1 MNIIKIAIL
10 AVIVIAT
17 IGVTIF
23 FAIKEAEK
31 KKRNRTV
38 FVGGIALIIEVLV
51 LLFAFPSYVFI
62 SWNKIIME
70 FAILIIFAASELCS
84 ITPNKIGSTKDL
96 FTSFGGLFLVFVGV
110 LTLLALSTNHIKG
123 ECITVQEETNVI
135 TRVSPTVDPLHHDP
149 TIGYSIDAD
158 GNTTYFYYY
167 KHKDIMYR
175 NDISKDYEIYYLTSQ
190 EDSYILKN
198 TNTVSYT
205 YSERRDQEPITEVTD
220 TYTLFINSNQMVM
233 INDTE

>member
-10 AVIVIAT
+10 VLIAIAT

-23 FAIKEAEK
+23 FAIKESEK
-31 KKRNRTV
+31 KKQNRTV
-38 FVGGIALIIEVLV
+38 FWGGIALILEVIV

-62 SWNKIIME
+62 SWNKILVE
-70 FAILIIFAASELCS
+70 FGILLLLAGRNISSTLPIKFTNSYELFKGSVSVVLAIIGVIL
-84 ITPNKIGSTKDL
+84 IGST
-96 FTSFGGLFLVFVGV
+96 
-110 LTLLALSTNHIKG
+110 LAEPIQG
-123 ECITVQEETNVI
+123 QYITVEEETNVI

-175 NDISKDYEIYYLTSQ
+175 NDISEDYEIQYLTSD
-190 EDSYILKN
+190 EDSYILKD
-198 TNTVSYT
+198 TKTVSYT
-205 YSERRDQEPITEVTD
+205 YSERRNTITDVSER
-220 TYTLFINSNQMVM
+220 YSLFINSNQMIM